1 MGGPIEDKH
10 KGRTKD
16 QKNPTNPTGNRNEKT
31 NEVDFDDKTIKDQ
44 QNKQQFMGK
53 GDKKTK
59 RGKIA
64 IGTSGKL
71 RPKRKKFKIKPTT
84 LADQDKKELQ

>member
-31 NEVDFDDKTIKDQ
+31 NEVDIDETTIKDQ
-44 QNKQQFMGK
+44 QNKQ
-53 GDKKTK
+53 
-59 RGKIA
+59 
-64 IGTSGKL
+64 
-71 RPKRKKFKIKPTT
+71 
-84 LADQDKKELQ
+84 